1 MTAMNCA
8 RLLWFIPPRIPV
20 MPEKIIPIWYF
31 TDLRTPLK
39 ATIPVVHKPAQ

>member
-20 MPEKIIPIWYF
+20 MPEIVRRIC
-31 TDLRTPLK
+31 DDPLILINIS
-39 ATIPVVHKPAQ
+39 TG